1 MFFSNC
7 SVKIKCCKGERGW
20 KGCKELN
27 VRPKIDETDIT
38 ILKTLLN
45 DPRTSFADIAKDCG
59 MSTSTIRMR
68 FKRLKKDGIIT
79 GAITQVNPK
88 NLGYNCIAL
97 LSIQAAANEEKS
109 VYNFVEKIPEVI
121 KSFQPIGRYNILTF
135 AALKSTDELAH
146 TVEQINSHPHVRNV
160 QECILVD
167 IVLMDHPKNLVIEP
181 FNGLTHTA
189 ELMPKDENPQPVVM
203 PSHVAEAAEE
213 SHSKG
218 SYNLD
223 KLDKAIMAILSRNA
237 DMPFRKVAK
246 KVDVSTQSVIR
257 RYNRLRKT
265 VLPYSS
271 ITLDLRKLG
280 YIGTAIFYI
289 KTSHQHTTSN
299 VFNKLL
305 RVPNI
310 IVAFKCLGTIDIA
323 VTAPFSNFNQL
334 LKLKEEI
341 SKTPGVNQIELLVNK
356 PFPTWP
362 LNLSAQLLP
371 EQK

>member
-1 MFFSNC
+1 MNA
-7 SVKIKCCKGERGW
+7 
-20 KGCKELN
+20 
-27 VRPKIDETDIT
+27 RPKIDETDIT

-59 MSTSTIRMR
+59 MSTSTIQMR

-79 GAITQVNPK
+79 GAIAQVNPK

-97 LSIQAAANEEKS
+97 LSIQADANEEKS

-121 KSFQPIGRYNILTF
+121 DVFQPIGRYNILTF

-167 IVLMDHPKNLVIEP
+167 IVLMDHPNNLVIEP
-181 FNGLTHTA
+181 FNGLPHTA
-189 ELMPKDENPQPVVM
+189 KMMPKDENKKPVVT

-213 SHSKG
+213 NQSKG
-218 SYNLD
+218 SYELD
-223 KLDKAIMAILSRNA
+223 KLDRAIMAILSKNA

-246 KVDVSTQSVIR
+246 KVGVSTQSVIR

-289 KTSHQHTTSN
+289 KTSHQHTTSD
-299 VFNKLL
+299 VFNELL
-305 RVPNI
+305 RVPNV
-310 IVAFKCLGTIDIA
+310 IVGFKCLGAIDMA

-341 SKTPGVNQIELLVNK
+341 CKTPGVNQIELLVSK

-362 LNLSAQLLP
+362 LNLLAELLL
-371 EQK
+371 EQE